1 MAKKRERITVDPAI
15 GVMDLQR
22 VLVRHMELQPEKDL
36 WALLRHPTNSVW
48 SWKTAVS
55 LQWLAQ
61 AKDLLAD
68 FCRIAPNGLLPAK
81 KLRIAIH
88 RLVTDSNK
96 KVNRTQY
103 HTDDFVDQLDQRI
116 RVLLAQARSLK
127 KQEDYVTAM
136 KKATQADKDAVD
148 ELLSHIRL
156 GMDDEEQPEQSAGA
170 SSSSLALVPFT
181 GGAAKQTSPAVPP
194 EDVFKRIL
202 EKKDSSPMKP
212 LKSPK
217 RLRTTAA
224 ASSSSGPGFMM
235 MVGNVA
241 SSSESEIME
250 DSICKKLP
258 VGKPQVE
265 KAIGH
270 GLDADDFRIV
280 DASLED
286 KVVKASKKAACQ
298 KKPAAKVKAANPAV
312 PEPKLKCTFKHR
324 KTSSVYAKER
334 KLRLSM
340 GDSPETAKRF
350 ARSAMQDT
358 AARIDAGLLK
368 EE

>member
-224 ASSSSGPGFMM
+224 ASR
-235 MVGNVA
+235 
-241 SSSESEIME
+241 SESEIME

-270 GLDADDFRIV
+270 GLDADDFRIM